1 MSVATGIS
9 VPALI
14 VRRAST
20 TIELRDG
27 QSFMIGGLLQTNN
40 QNQIDQLPWLGS
52 VPVLGA
58 LFSSKSY
65 QQNQTDLAI
74 IVTPHVVR
82 PTRPG
87 DVVRTPAD
95 DTLPPNDPDFF
106 LLGKT
111 EVTRAQAQR
120 AHARRPRMSPR
131 PATVRSPGT
140 CSICRRGSSDA
151 AIQ

>member
-1 MSVATGIS
+1 MTVVNGVS

-27 QSFMIGGLLQTNN
+27 QSFMIGGLLQSDN
-40 QNQIDQLPWLGS
+40 QNQLDQLPWLGS
-52 VPVLGA
+52 VPVLGT

-87 DVVRTPAD
+87 DVMRTPTD
-95 DTLPPNDPDFF
+95 DTLPPNDPDYF

-111 EVTRAQAQR
+111 EVTRAQAI
-120 AHARRPRMSPR
+120 ALT
-131 PATVRSPGT
+131 PATARVAAAGNLPFTGHMLDLPTKRE
-140 CSICRRGSSDA
+140 SDA

>member
-1 MSVATGIS
+1 VTNGVS

-40 QNQIDQLPWLGS
+40 QNLIEQLPWLGS
-52 VPVLGA
+52 VPVLGT

-74 IVTPHVVR
+74 IVTPHLVR
-82 PTRPG
+82 PMRPG
-87 DVVRTPAD
+87 DVVSTPAD
-95 DTLPPNDPDFF
+95 DTLPANDPDFF
-106 LLGKT
+106 LLGKS
-111 EVTRAQAQR
+111 EVTRKEALAFTPVTAQFA
-120 AHARRPRMSPR
+120 AAGDRPF
-131 PATVRSPGT
+131 TGHVLDLPGR
-140 CSICRRGSSDA
+140 ISDA
-151 AIQ
+151 AIH